1 MPEWDQSPVARPA
14 ETTETDGVSRLLPIL
29 VSCIVLAA
37 LPVVAYGKD
46 RRPEVRTSAR
56 CNSATTAD
64 LRLRTRDAA
73 IRVRLEIDHS
83 RAGAWNVVLVHERQ
97 VAWKGRAR
105 IAASHDSFELE
116 RTVPDY
122 PGSDSVTA
130 RATGPRGV
138 VCQVTAAIS
147 DVSVDGGGA
156 EGDHGD

>member
-1 MPEWDQSPVARPA
+1 VNRI
-14 ETTETDGVSRLLPIL
+14 LPI
-29 VSCIVLAA
+29 VASCVALAA
-37 LPVVAYGKD
+37 IPVVAYAKD
-46 RRPEVRTSAR
+46 GRPEVRKSAR
-56 CNSATTAD
+56 CSSAATAD
-64 LRLRTRDAA
+64 LRLRARDRG
-73 IRVRLEIDHS
+73 IRVRLEVDHS

-138 VCQVTAAIS
+138 VCQVTATIS